1 MSELPQIPGYKIIR
15 KLGQGGMADVY
26 LGVQEKLA
34 REVAIKVLIPSLFRD
49 QQFSLRFIKEAQTA
63 AKLVHPNIITIH
75 DVGQVGDSYYIV
87 MEYLE
92 ESLNDRIK
100 RVGVLEPDEA
110 LKIVKMI
117 AAALDYAHK
126 KRFIHRDIKPDNI
139 MFRPD
144 GTAVLVDFGIAR
156 AIDSTTH
163 LTRTGMSIG
172 TPHYMS
178 PEQCKGEI
186 IDGRSDIY
194 SLGVQLFE
202 LLTGTVPYKAEN
214 TAGIILKHIQEPI
227 PKLPA
232 PLSPYQP
239 LIDKMMAKD
248 REMRVQSGSE
258 LINFIDG
265 LVTAQQMFPTI
276 PLTSPEVA
284 TQEQPTIVRPQEPS
298 PSISAQFRRERKKWP
313 LMAGLIF
320 AAVIVLGVSIFI
332 ITQKP
337 TDTVDKNT
345 EVVSSTVENKVEKET
360 EKETSRPKEKEEIDI
375 TKEEKKTD
383 AQDIKAKT
391 DAQKPPEKKPEPI
404 KKEAQI
410 SSRDA
415 EYKTYLQRARDFF
428 KAGEFDRAR
437 ENLNEAEKRKKTPEL
452 LELKKT
458 INQAKAHQQQLQEQ
472 QKPVKIPQK
481 EVKPSPLPVKTATLL
496 DLPLEL
502 RKSYNF
508 QMQRIQITLPQV
520 PKPRFL
526 VKGHIVLNLFIDGRG
541 RLSIQT
547 FNSDMLDVVPDRLKL
562 RVQDIIKNK
571 LNRMSLIPPKNKAG
585 ETVQVPN
592 WRVTFKVGKFFNK
605 IILTKQ

>member
-1 MSELPQIPGYKIIR
+1 MNKLPQIPGYRITR

-26 LGVQEKLA
+26 LGIQEKLA

-75 DVGQVGDSYYIV
+75 DVGQVGESYYIV

-178 PEQCKGEI
+178 PEQCKGEK

-194 SLGVQLFE
+194 SLGVQFYE
-202 LLTGTVPYKAEN
+202 LLTGKVPYKAEN

-227 PKLPA
+227 PTLPA
-232 PLSPYQP
+232 PLSSYQP

-248 REMRVQSGSE
+248 KEMRVQSGSE

-265 LVTAQQMFPTI
+265 LVTAQQTFPTM

-284 TQEQPTIVRPQEPS
+284 AQEQPTIVRPHEPS
-298 PSISAQFRRERKKWP
+298 SSISAQFRRERKKGP

-320 AAVIVLGVSIFI
+320 AVVIALGVSVFI
-332 ITQKP
+332 ITKKS
-337 TDTVDKNT
+337 TENKDKNM
-345 EVVSSTVENKVEKET
+345 EAVASTVENKGEKKSEKEASLPG
-360 EKETSRPKEKEEIDI
+360 ENEETAI
-375 TKEEKKTD
+375 TAGEKK
-383 AQDIKAKT
+383 AGARDIKTKS
-391 DAQKPPEKKPEPI
+391 DARETPEKKPEPI
-404 KKEAQI
+404 KKDGPI
-410 SSRDA
+410 PSRDSDA
-415 EYKTYLQRARDFF
+415 EYRTYLQRAREFF
-428 KAGEFDRAR
+428 KAGDFDRAQ

-452 LELKKT
+452 LKLKKT
-458 INQAKAHQQQLQEQ
+458 IDQAKAHQQQRREQ
-472 QKPVKIPQK
+472 QKPVKIPKK
-481 EVKPSPLPVKTATLL
+481 EVKPLSLKTATLL

-502 RKSYNF
+502 RKNYYS
-508 QMQRIQITLPQV
+508 QMQRIQITLPKI
-520 PKPRFL
+520 PKPRFQ

-547 FNSDMLDVVPDRLKL
+547 FDDHMLNVLPARLKM
-562 RVQDIIKNK
+562 RVHSIIKNK
-571 LNRMSLIPPKNKAG
+571 LNRMSLLPPKNKAG

-592 WRVTFKVGKFFNK
+592 WRVTFKVGKFYNR

>member
-1 MSELPQIPGYKIIR
+1 
-15 KLGQGGMADVY
+15 MADVY

-75 DVGQVGDSYYIV
+75 DVGQVGESYYIV

-117 AAALDYAHK
+117 ASALDYAHK
-126 KRFIHRDIKPDNI
+126 NGFIHRDIKPDNI

-178 PEQCKGEI
+178 PEQCKGEK

-194 SLGVQLFE
+194 SLGVQLYE
-202 LLTGTVPYKAEN
+202 LLTGKVPYKAEN

-227 PKLPA
+227 PGLPA
-232 PLSPYQP
+232 PLSAYQP
-239 LIDKMMAKD
+239 LIDKMMAKE

-265 LVTAQQMFPTI
+265 LVTAQQAFPTM
-276 PLTSPEVA
+276 PLTSPAVA
-284 TQEQPTIVRPQEPS
+284 AREQPTIVRPHEPS
-298 PSISAQFRRERKKWP
+298 PSISAQFRRERRKRP

-320 AAVIVLGVSIFI
+320 AAVAALGVSVFI
-332 ITQKP
+332 ITQKS
-337 TDTVDKNT
+337 TGNKDKNM
-345 EVVSSTVENKVEKET
+345 EAVASTVENKGEKKS
-360 EKETSRPKEKEEIDI
+360 EKETSLPGENKHTDI
-375 TKEEKKTD
+375 TAGENKTD
-383 AQDIKAKT
+383 AHET
-391 DAQKPPEKKPEPI
+391 SEKKPEPI
-404 KKEAQI
+404 KKDEPIPGRDA
-410 SSRDA
+410 DA
-415 EYKTYLQRARDFF
+415 EYRTYLQQAGDHL
-428 KAGEFDRAR
+428 KAGEFDRAQ
-437 ENLNEAEKRKKTPEL
+437 EKLDEAEKRKITPEL
-452 LELKKT
+452 LKLKKT
-458 INQAKAHQQQLQEQ
+458 IDQAKTHRQQRREQ
-472 QKPVKIPQK
+472 QKPIKIPQK
-481 EVKPSPLPVKTATLL
+481 EVKPIPSKTATLL
-496 DLPLEL
+496 DLSLEL
-502 RKSYNF
+502 RKNYYS
-508 QMQRIQITLPQV
+508 QMQRIQIILPKI
-520 PKPRFL
+520 PKPRFQ
-526 VKGHIVLNLFIDGRG
+526 VKGHIALNLLIDGRG
-541 RLSIQT
+541 RLRIQT
-547 FNSDMLDVVPDRLKL
+547 FDDSLLTVLPARLKG
-562 RVQDIIKNK
+562 RVYSIIKNK
-571 LNRMSLIPPKNKAG
+571 LNRMSLPPPKNKAG

-592 WRVTFKVGKFFNK
+592 WRVTFKVGKFYNR

>member
-1 MSELPQIPGYKIIR
+1 MSELPQIPGYRIIR

-63 AKLVHPNIITIH
+63 AKLIHPNIITIH

-100 RVGVLEPDEA
+100 RVGVLEPEEA

-139 MFRPD
+139 MFRSD

-178 PEQCKGEI
+178 PEQCKGEK

-202 LLTGTVPYKAEN
+202 LLTGKVPYKAEN

-232 PLSPYQP
+232 PLTPYQP

-265 LVTAQQMFPTI
+265 LVTAQQMFPTM

-298 PSISAQFRRERKKWP
+298 PSISAQFRKERKKWP

-332 ITQKP
+332 ITQKT
-337 TDTVDKNT
+337 TDTGDKNT
-345 EVVSSTVENKVEKET
+345 EAVSSTVENKVEKET
-360 EKETSRPKEKEEIDI
+360 EKETSLPKEKEEIGI
-375 TKEEKKTD
+375 TTEEKK
-383 AQDIKAKT
+383 A
-391 DAQKPPEKKPEPI
+391 DAQKTPEKKPEPI
-404 KKEAQI
+404 KKDAQI

-415 EYKTYLQRARDFF
+415 EYKTYLQRARDFI
-428 KAGEFDRAR
+428 KAGEFDRAQ

-452 LELKKT
+452 LELKKS
-458 INQAKAHQQQLQEQ
+458 IEQAKAHQQQLQEQ
-472 QKPVKIPQK
+472 KKPEKIPQK

-502 RKSYNF
+502 RKNYNF

-547 FNSDMLDVVPDRLKL
+547 FNDDMLNVIPDRLKV
-562 RVQDIIKNK
+562 RIQDIIKNR

>member
-1 MSELPQIPGYKIIR
+1 MSELPQIPGYRIIR

-26 LGVQEKLA
+26 LGVQEKLE

-63 AKLVHPNIITIH
+63 AKLIHPNIITIH

-100 RVGVLEPDEA
+100 RLRALEPDEA

-178 PEQCKGEI
+178 PEQCKGEK

-202 LLTGTVPYKAEN
+202 LLTGKVPYKAEN

-248 REMRVQSGSE
+248 KEVRVQSGSE

-265 LVTAQQMFPTI
+265 LITAQQTFPTM
-276 PLTSPEVA
+276 PLTSPEVV
-284 TQEQPTIVRPQEPS
+284 TQEQPTIVRPHKPS
-298 PSISAQFRRERKKWP
+298 PSMSAQFRRERKKWP

-320 AAVIVLGVSIFI
+320 AVVIALGVSIFI
-332 ITQKP
+332 ITKKP
-337 TDTVDKNT
+337 TDTEEKNT
-345 EVVSSTVENKVEKET
+345 EAVSSTIEKKGEKET
-360 EKETSRPKEKEEIDI
+360 EKGTSLPEETEDKGI
-375 TKEEKKTD
+375 TTEEKKAD
-383 AQDIKAKT
+383 APDIKTKT
-391 DAQKPPEKKPEPI
+391 DARKPPEKKPEPI
-404 KKEAQI
+404 KKDPQI

-415 EYKTYLQRARDFF
+415 EYKTYLQRAKDLF
-428 KAGEFDRAR
+428 KAGEFDRAQ

-458 INQAKAHQQQLQEQ
+458 IDQAKAHQQQQQEQ

-481 EVKPSPLPVKTATLL
+481 EVKPSPIKTATLL

-502 RKSYNF
+502 RKNYNS
-508 QMQRIQITLPQV
+508 QLQRIQITLPQI
-520 PKPRFL
+520 PKPRFQ

-547 FNSDMLDVVPDRLKL
+547 FNDHMLNVIPARLKM
-562 RVQDIIKNK
+562 RVQSIIKNK
-571 LNRMSLIPPKNKAG
+571 LNRMSLIPPKDKAG
-585 ETVQVPN
+585 ETVQVTN